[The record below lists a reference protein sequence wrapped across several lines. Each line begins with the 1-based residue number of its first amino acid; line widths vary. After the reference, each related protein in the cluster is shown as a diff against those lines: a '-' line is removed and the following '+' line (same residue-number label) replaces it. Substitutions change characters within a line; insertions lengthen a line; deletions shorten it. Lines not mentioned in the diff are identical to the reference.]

1 MEGKRKKIGGQSRD
15 NIQCISSFIVLQRV
29 YYTYLHTVSNWWNSH
44 RDHDCWFAYGRSD
57 EN

>member
-1 MEGKRKKIGGQSRD
+1 MMEGKRKKIGGQSRD
-15 NIQCISSFIVLQRV
+15 NIQCISSFIVYYSV
-29 YYTYLHTVSNWWNSH
+29 YTTHTVSNWWNSH